1 LKKAE
6 AALVKYKK
14 EAKANKSEET
24 SNTDTVTKADL
35 ELMKFVAKNPEYE
48 WSEDEIKSYLKKWL
62 TITQAKK
69 LVEPDE
75 TVVNRAKTK
84 SSSIA
89 WWETWWEK
97 TQYSVAELEKMPQS
111 EYNRVRWLI
120 QSWKAVVK

>member
-1 LKKAE
+1 MNDLKM
-6 AALVKYKK
+6 
-14 EAKANKSEET
+14 KSNLT
-24 SNTDTVTKADL
+24 
-35 ELMKFVAKNPEYE
+35 
-48 WSEDEIKSYLKKWL
+48 WKWL
-62 TITQAKK
+62 TINQAKK